1 MRLQIPEKVGVNT
14 GPEKKTKPRR
24 QKKATAAPPIS
35 NPTAAILR
43 EAMKD
48 GYIPHKDDLFLIHGP
63 GGVGKSSL
71 ISMFLGKQRDLA
83 RVSTAVAEE
92 SLHLCPVRDVST
104 STFTGQWELVDI
116 DRQARMVAHTSRH
129 LLTSEG
135 VQRIEEYKD
144 KPSESA
150 ENEGQVEAFLASP
163 PELQQTPP
171 KKGEFAKIASKLFAG
186 LRKLVRRSHQ
196 AATPE
201 AEPPLGDDPD
211 NIEGLF
217 ARFNKGLLDIIRDPH
232 DLAELLLYYSIRLL
246 DSGGQPQFHEVASI
260 VLPAVTGIISVFK
273 LSEPLAV
280 HGEVVLYKDGVQAN
294 DPYESYLTNEQ
305 VIRHDLLAIQSDVS
319 QKGTEEMP
327 NLAFVGTF
335 LDQQDACPEETPDQK
350 DERLHSMITEILSKD
365 MQQCVISSGSLRH
378 VAFRVNTRTPT
389 EKDYETTGQLK
400 DALMS
405 QSRVKPRNL
414 PLKWC
419 GFEVAL
425 RKMMEQLNRQ
435 ILSVQECE
443 FIGSKLGFDPLSLK
457 ACLNYLR
464 QLHIL
469 SFYDVLPKV
478 VFGSCQVILDKIT
491 ELIVY
496 SLQLKKGDRFSTG
509 VDRKFHQQGILS
521 LDILQSKACSKHY
534 SSKYFVPEDLPKVLK
549 SLFIVT
555 EVGPGEYLM
564 PCVLEV
570 SDILPSPPVPKGN
583 VRSSFVLHF
592 SKKSPMLGIYCCT
605 ISYLLTAAGWKL
617 LARHGEVVQVARNSI
632 TFELPQNL
640 PGKLTFLDPL
650 SSYLEVA
657 VDLPAAVAAQH
668 STMLY
673 KEIGGTFVKA
683 MKSAMQTLH
692 YEVRTPELSFL
703 CPEQSSLC
711 SDFPHL
717 ATLNTTHSLLTCS
730 RSPHCVAHPLTPDQ
744 KMWLPTPA
752 EGPEKKTKPRRQKK
766 ATAAPPISISAE
778 KPDLLQL
785 LKIDLPSRVAPK
797 INAFGTFLLQDSLGN
812 KMEIIRGNHQ
822 GRLEEM
828 AMEVLREWLAG
839 KGVEVSWESLIATL
853 RESKD
858 SFMADQ
864 IQIALDNLRS

>member
-1 MRLQIPEKVGVNT
+1 
-14 GPEKKTKPRR
+14 
-24 QKKATAAPPIS
+24 
-35 NPTAAILR
+35 
-43 EAMKD
+43 MKD

-104 STFTGQWELVDI
+104 STFTDQWELVDI
-116 DRQARMVAHTSRH
+116 DRQESMVAHTSRH

-135 VQRIEEYKD
+135 VQRIEEY
-144 KPSESA
+144 ESA

-163 PELQQTPP
+163 AQEPPP
-171 KKGEFAKIASKLFAG
+171 KKGELAKIASMLFAW
-186 LRKLVRRSHQ
+186 LSKLVKRSHQ

-201 AEPPLGDDPD
+201 APEVFAEAEPSLATTLGYDPD

-217 ARFNKGLLDIIRDPH
+217 ARFNERLQDIIRDPR
-232 DLAELLLYYSIRLL
+232 DFAELLLYYSIRLL
-246 DSGGQPQFHEVASI
+246 DSGGQPQFHEVVSI
-260 VLPAVTGIISVFK
+260 ILPAVTGIISVFK
-273 LSEPLAV
+273 LSEPLAI
-280 HGEVVLYKDGVQAN
+280 HGEVVFYRDGVQAN
-294 DPYESYLTNEQ
+294 DPYKSYLTNEQ
-305 VIRHDLLAIQSDVS
+305 VIRHDLLAIQSEVS

-350 DERLHSMITEILSKD
+350 DERLHSMITEILPER
-365 MQQCVISSGSLRH
+365 MQQCVISNSGSLQQLM
-378 VAFRVNTRTPT
+378 FKLNTRTPSD
-389 EKDYETTGQLK
+389 EDYQTAGRLK
-400 DALMS
+400 AALMS
-405 QSRVKPRNL
+405 RSQVKPRNL

-425 RKMMEQLNRQ
+425 RKMMEKLGRQ
-435 ILSVQECE
+435 VLSLQECE
-443 FIGSKLGFDPLSLK
+443 FIGYKLGFDPPSLK

-464 QLHIL
+464 ELHIL
-469 SFYDVLPKV
+469 SFYDALPKV

-491 ELIVY
+491 ELVVY
-496 SLQLKKGDRFSTG
+496 SLELKKGGRFSTG

-521 LDILQSKACSKHY
+521 LDILRSKACSKHY
-534 SSKYFVPEDLPKVLK
+534 SSEYFVPKDLPKVFK
-549 SLFIVT
+549 SLFIVA
-555 EVGPGEYLM
+555 EAGRGEYLM

-617 LARHGEVVQVARNSI
+617 LTRDGEVVQVARNSI
-632 TFELPQNL
+632 TFQLPQNL

-650 SSYLEVA
+650 SSYLGLS
-657 VDLPAAVAAQH
+657 VDLPAAVSARYSAV
-668 STMLY
+668 LY
-673 KEIGGTFVKA
+673 KEIRDTFVEA

-703 CPEQSSLC
+703 CPEQSSRC
-711 SDFPHL
+711 SSFPHL

-730 RSPHCVAHPLTPDQ
+730 LSPDCVAHPLTPDQ
-744 KMWLPTPA
+744 EMWLPTPA
-752 EGPEKKTKPRRQKK
+752 EGK
-766 ATAAPPISISAE
+766 
-778 KPDLLQL
+778 
-785 LKIDLPSRVAPK
+785 
-797 INAFGTFLLQDSLGN
+797 
-812 KMEIIRGNHQ
+812 
-822 GRLEEM
+822 
-828 AMEVLREWLAG
+828 EVFTTIMY
-839 KGVEVSWESLIATL
+839 V
-853 RESKD
+853 
-858 SFMADQ
+858 
-864 IQIALDNLRS
+864 LDEN

>member
-1 MRLQIPEKVGVNT
+1 MYNT
-14 GPEKKTKPRR
+14 SSFLLLHFII
-24 QKKATAAPPIS
+24 IS
-35 NPTAAILR
+35 DPTAAILR

-104 STFTGQWELVDI
+104 STFTHQWELVDI
-116 DRQARMVAHTSRH
+116 DRQASMVAHTSRH

-135 VQRIEEYKD
+135 VQRIEEY
-144 KPSESA
+144 ESA
-150 ENEGQVEAFLASP
+150 ENEGQAFLASP
-163 PELQQTPP
+163 PKLQQQAPAQEPPQTPP
-171 KKGEFAKIASKLFAG
+171 KKGELAKIASKLFAG
-186 LRKLVRRSHQ
+186 LSKLVKRSHQ

-201 AEPPLGDDPD
+201 APEVFAEAEPSLATTLGDDPD

-217 ARFNKGLLDIIRDPH
+217 ARFNKGLQDIIRDPR

-246 DSGGQPQFHEVASI
+246 DSGGQPQFHEVFSI

-280 HGEVVLYKDGVQAN
+280 HGEVVFYRDGVQAN

-305 VIRHDLLAIQSDVS
+305 VIRHDLLAIQSEVS
-319 QKGTEEMP
+319 RKGAEEMS

-350 DERLHSMITEILSKD
+350 DEQLHSMITEILPER

-378 VAFRVNTRTPT
+378 VTFRVNARTPT
-389 EKDYETTGQLK
+389 EKDYETAGQLK

-425 RKMMEQLNRQ
+425 RKLMEQLNRQ
-435 ILSVQECE
+435 ILSLQECE
-443 FIGSKLGFDPLSLK
+443 FIGSKLGFDPPSLK

-464 QLHIL
+464 ELHIL
-469 SFYDVLPKV
+469 SFYDALPKV

-491 ELIVY
+491 ELVVY
-496 SLQLKKGDRFSTG
+496 SLELKKGGRFSTG

-534 SSKYFVPEDLPKVLK
+534 SSEYFVPEDLPKVLK

-564 PCVLEV
+564 PCVLKV

-617 LARHGEVVQVARNSI
+617 LTRDGEVVQVARNSI
-632 TFELPQNL
+632 TFQLPQNL
-640 PGKLTFLDPL
+640 PGKLIFLDPL
-650 SSYLEVA
+650 SSYLGVA
-657 VDLPAAVAAQH
+657 VDLPAAVAARH
-668 STMLY
+668 SAVLY
-673 KEIGGTFVKA
+673 KEIRDTFVEA

-703 CPEQSSLC
+703 CPEQSSRC
-711 SDFPHL
+711 SAFPHL
-717 ATLNTTHSLLTCS
+717 TTLNTTHSLLTCS
-730 RSPHCVAHPLTPDQ
+730 LSPDCVAHPLTPDQ
-744 KMWLPTPA
+744 EMWLPTPA
-752 EGPEKKTKPRRQKK
+752 KGKIVILRDRFH
-766 ATAAPPISISAE
+766 SIEVCLCLVLCWYLS
-778 KPDLLQL
+778 
-785 LKIDLPSRVAPK
+785 LPA
-797 INAFGTFLLQDSLGN
+797 
-812 KMEIIRGNHQ
+812 
-822 GRLEEM
+822 
-828 AMEVLREWLAG
+828 
-839 KGVEVSWESLIATL
+839 
-853 RESKD
+853 
-858 SFMADQ
+858 
-864 IQIALDNLRS
+864 